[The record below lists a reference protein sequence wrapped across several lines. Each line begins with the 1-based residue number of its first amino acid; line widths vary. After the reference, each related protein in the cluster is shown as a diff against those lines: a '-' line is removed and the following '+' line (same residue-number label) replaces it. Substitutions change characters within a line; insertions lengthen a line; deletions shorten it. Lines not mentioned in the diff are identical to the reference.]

1 MVQISIDYT
10 GQLHCSATHGPSK
23 TELVTA
29 APLDNLGKGEA
40 FSPTDLVATAL
51 GTCIATTMGIV
62 AQKHGIDLRGM
73 TVNVTKEMANDPR
86 RIGRLTTEVRIPLR
100 SDHPQRELLE
110 KTGLGCPVHR
120 SLPTEMERPTT
131 FLWEGTVK

>member
-10 GQLHCSATHGPSK
+10 GQLHCSAIHGPSK
-23 TELVTA
+23 TELVTD

-86 RIGRLTTEVRIPLR
+86 RIGRLTSEVRIPLPP
-100 SDHPQRELLE
+100 DHPQRDLLE

-120 SLPTEMERPTT
+120 SLPVDMERPTK
-131 FLWEGTVK
+131 FFWEGEGK

>member
-23 TELVTA
+23 TELVTD

-86 RIGRLTTEVRIPLR
+86 RIGRLTSEVRIPLPP
-100 SDHPQRELLE
+100 DHPQRELLE

-120 SLPTEMERPTT
+120 SLPAEMERPTK
-131 FLWEGTVK
+131 FFWEGTAE

>member
-1 MVQISIDYT
+1 MVKIT
-10 GQLHCSATHGPSK
+10 GEYQGDLHCTDLHEPSGS
-23 TELVTA
+23 TLVTD
-29 APLDNLGKGEA
+29 APLDNLGRGEA

-86 RIGRLTTEVRIPLR
+86 RIGRLTSEVRIPLPP
-100 SDHPQRELLE
+100 DHPQRELLE

-120 SLPTEMERPTT
+120 SLPAEMERPTT
-131 FLWEGTVK
+131 FLWEGKAK

>member
-10 GQLHCSATHGPSK
+10 GQLHCNATHGPSES
-23 TELVTA
+23 TLATD
-29 APLDNLGKGEA
+29 APTDNQGKGEA

-62 AQKHGIDLRGM
+62 AERNGIDLKGM
-73 TVNVTKEMANDPR
+73 TVQVTKEMVNDPR
-86 RIGRLTTEVRIPLR
+86 RIGRLTTEVHVPLPP
-100 SDHPQRELLE
+100 DHPQRELLE

-120 SLPTEMERPTT
+120 SLPAEMERPTK
-131 FLWEGTVK
+131 FFWEG

>member
-10 GQLHCSATHGPSK
+10 GELHCSATHGPSK
-23 TELVTA
+23 TELVTD

-86 RIGRLTTEVRIPLR
+86 RIGRLTSEVRIPLPP
-100 SDHPQRELLE
+100 DHPQRELLE

-120 SLPTEMERPTT
+120 SLPAEMERPTT

>member
-10 GQLHCSATHGPSK
+10 GQLHCSAIHGPSK
-23 TELVTA
+23 TELVTD

-62 AQKHGIDLRGM
+62 AQKHGVDLRGM

-86 RIGRLTTEVRIPLR
+86 RIGRLTSEVRIPLPP
-100 SDHPQRELLE
+100 DHPQRELLE

-120 SLPTEMERPTT
+120 SLPADMERPTK
-131 FLWEGTVK
+131 FFWEG